1 MRHEPARRRRRIRAG
16 VTLLELIVVI
26 SLMGLVLAIAAPSF
40 IAPAPERK
48 SELTS
53 VLETARRSASL
64 RGEPVTLSVD
74 DAGAWRIDGDATPT
88 ASPIGAG
95 TLGSRIGAFRV
106 RVSPLG
112 TCVSDVA
119 RAPSLGDWNVVDC
132 RLERANTTEAAR

>member
-1 MRHEPARRRRRIRAG
+1 MRHEPGRRRRRVRAG

-26 SLMGLVLAIAAPSF
+26 ALMGLVLAIAAPSF

-53 VLETARRSASL
+53 ILQTARRLAIL
-64 RGEPVTLSVD
+64 RGEPVTLLVD

-88 ASPIGAG
+88 APPIDFG
-95 TLGSRIGAFRV
+95 TLGSKVGVFRV

-112 TCVSDVA
+112 TCVGDA
-119 RAPSLGDWNVVDC
+119 PRATGLGDWNVVDC
-132 RLERANTTEAAR
+132 RFERANATEAAR